1 MPKPRN
7 PKLDSPTARAKLA
20 PAKKPYWTTIAPG
33 ISLGYRRNEGAG
45 TWSVRVIG
53 HGATWIKRL
62 AIADDLEKAA
72 PPTVLGYWQ
81 AIDEARKLARQEPG
95 APVDDSRPVTVGEAL
110 DGYELDLKARGADIA
125 NVRRPRKAMPS
136 ALLEKPVQ
144 LLTAGEL
151 KRWRNSLV
159 GGIASKGRAP
169 ASVNRMVKGLRAALV
184 QAGENDPRI
193 RNQAEFKIGLK
204 PLPGA
209 GRARNIILTDTEV
222 RAFVAAAYALNPAL
236 GLLFDVLAVTGT
248 RPSQAIRL
256 TVADLQADPRSPRL
270 LIPRSGKGGNRDR
283 IERKTEQVPVPITLG
298 LAHRLQAA
306 AAGRPATALL
316 LCQGDGSTWPR
327 EPLKH
332 YNRRKL
338 VQSIG
343 LDPAEVTTYA
353 LRHSAIVRQLLANV
367 PIRLIAAQCDT
378 SVAMIESNYSKH
390 IASHGDELSRRG
402 LLADEAPADNIVAFQ
417 KKEVDR

>member
-1 MPKPRN
+1 
-7 PKLDSPTARAKLA
+7 
-20 PAKKPYWTTIAPG
+20 
-33 ISLGYRRNEGAG
+33 
-45 TWSVRVIG
+45 
-53 HGATWIKRL
+53 
-62 AIADDLEKAA
+62 
-72 PPTVLGYWQ
+72 
-81 AIDEARKLARQEPG
+81 
-95 APVDDSRPVTVGEAL
+95 VDDSRPVTVGEAL

-222 RAFVAAAYALNPAL
+222 RAFVAAAYALDPAL

-270 LIPRSGKGGNRDR
+270 LIPRSGKGGSRDR
-283 IERKTEQVPVPITLG
+283 IERKMEQVPVPITLG

>member
-1 MPKPRN
+1 
-7 PKLDSPTARAKLA
+7 
-20 PAKKPYWTTIAPG
+20 
-33 ISLGYRRNEGAG
+33 
-45 TWSVRVIG
+45 
-53 HGATWIKRL
+53 
-62 AIADDLEKAA
+62 
-72 PPTVLGYWQ
+72 
-81 AIDEARKLARQEPG
+81 
-95 APVDDSRPVTVGEAL
+95 
-110 DGYELDLKARGADIA
+110 
-125 NVRRPRKAMPS
+125 
-136 ALLEKPVQ
+136 
-144 LLTAGEL
+144 
-151 KRWRNSLV
+151 
-159 GGIASKGRAP
+159 
-169 ASVNRMVKGLRAALV
+169 MVKGLRAALV

-222 RAFVAAAYALNPAL
+222 RAFVAAAYALDPAL

-270 LIPRSGKGGNRDR
+270 LIPRSGKGGSRDR
-283 IERKTEQVPVPITLG
+283 IERKMEQVPVPITLG